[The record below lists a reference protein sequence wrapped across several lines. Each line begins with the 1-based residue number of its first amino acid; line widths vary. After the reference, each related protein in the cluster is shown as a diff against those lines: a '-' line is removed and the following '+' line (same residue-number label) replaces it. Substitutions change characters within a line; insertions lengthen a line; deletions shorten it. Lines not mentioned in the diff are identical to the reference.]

1 MADKEITKKTVAKST
16 QKKDDKVSLD
26 ELKRRKE
33 EVLAR
38 INEEIGN
45 AEEAEKDTSLGEK
58 SEEGKQTEDITD
70 EVVVDEKDE
79 FEKEMVEEDEKKNED
94 GELKKEENVGF
105 LEKEEKKS
113 HEVTESKSDEGTK
126 DMAKSDEGRS
136 AFSATEFG
144 LSENKGNKSKN
155 ILLFVIVFLL
165 VALFSAAFY
174 FYFIG
179 AIPFQPKDND
189 GEVVPTQSPTSTP
202 MPVEFNRAE
211 LSVQVLN
218 GSGVSGAAGAFESFL
233 EGLGY
238 KNIEIGNAD
247 NSDYEDVTIQIKEE
261 YKEFFELITKDI
273 TESYVVNEDYEVL
286 DENSGYDLIII
297 VGSKAEKSK
306 EQLDE

>member
-1 MADKEITKKTVAKST
+1 MDDKEITKKTVAKST
-16 QKKDDKVSLD
+16 QKKDDKVSLE
-26 ELKRRKE
+26 ELKRKKE

-38 INEEIGN
+38 IDEEIGDV
-45 AEEAEKDTSLGEK
+45 EEAEKNTSLDEK
-58 SEEGKQTEDITD
+58 SEEVEQTEDITD
-70 EVVVDEKDE
+70 EVAVDEKDE
-79 FEKEMVEEDEKKNED
+79 FEKEMVEEDIKENED
-94 GELKKEENVGF
+94 GELKKE
-105 LEKEEKKS
+105 S

-136 AFSATEFG
+136 AFSAAEFG

-179 AIPFQPKDND
+179 AISFQPKDND

-202 MPVEFNRAE
+202 TPVEFNRAE

-218 GSGVSGAAGAFESFL
+218 GSGVSGLAGAFESFL

-247 NSDYEDVTIQIKEE
+247 NSDYENVTIQIKEE
-261 YKEFFELITKDI
+261 NKEFFELITEDI
-273 TESYVVNEDYEVL
+273 AESYVVNEDYEVL
-286 DENSGYDLIII
+286 DENSGYDLVII
-297 VGSKAEKSK
+297 VGSKAEKSQG
-306 EQLDE
+306 QLDE